1 MLRNQKDAFYFDD
14 NVVAIMVGMGLFI
27 LPFLG
32 EFAISTF
39 WLETFW
45 VENFE
50 SKVFKPSQNLQWE
63 RYILWYENVQN

>member
-32 EFAISTF
+32 EFVISTF
-39 WLETFW
+39 WLETLS
-45 VENFE
+45 VETFE
-50 SKVFKPSQNLQWE
+50 SNPLQNLQWE

>member
-14 NVVAIMVGMGLFI
+14 YVVAIMVGMGLFI

-32 EFAISTF
+32 KFFISTF
-39 WLETFW
+39 WLQTLW
-45 VENFE
+45 VETFE
-50 SKVFKPSQNLQWE
+50 SKSSQNLQWE